1 MEYDSSEL
9 SAVPSR
15 PVYLQLSLTTHFLAA
30 CSALDWF
37 TALPHALVTETDPS
51 GDIGST
57 ENDLRS
63 HPGCTWQG

>member
-15 PVYLQLSLTTHFLAA
+15 PVYLQLSLIMHFLAA

-37 TALPHALVTETDPS
+37 TAVPHALVVEPDPS
-51 GDIGST
+51 GGIGSW

-63 HPGCTWQG
+63 RLGCTWQG